1 MANKT
6 NCVIN
11 GVPYYRIRK
20 TVGKRLNKVGNEVD
34 IVKAFYGKNKK
45 EAEEKYNEYMKRKAL
60 NLDSSKQYFGVMAD
74 RWINEFLLNEG
85 ELKNT
90 TVRLY
95 VGAWNNYMR
104 PSEIYNLPLD
114 EVTSGSIQALFN
126 KLSKEGCPITQIKA
140 VKKTLHKYYRY
151 LVNNGY
157 VPYDFTNSLTIPK
170 RKKEG
175 ASKIVVWSDEEL
187 ACILNNFDKAKSEF
201 RLRFFIILATYTG
214 LRISE
219 LRGVKYEDIEKTPTG
234 YVLNVRRQV
243 SINENFNEEGKARF
257 TNEVTTLK
265 SANSYRT
272 IPLTQRV
279 VDELKI
285 HRKWHRVEQM
295 KNGYRTDYIFTT
307 ESGGFY
313 DSANI
318 NRALDRYYKCIGLN
332 NIDSQTGKKKACHT
346 YRRTFGTNLYR
357 KGVPILTACK
367 LMGHSDI
374 SVTAKYYIGTGEEE
388 KRRAVELLEDIV

>member
-6 NCVIN
+6 NYTKN
-11 GVPYYRIRK
+11 GIDYYRIVKVVGHKLNANGIEVPVRK
-20 TVGKRLNKVGNEVD
+20 EFL
-34 IVKAFYGKNKK
+34 GKNKK
-45 EAEEKYNEYMKRKAL
+45 EAEAKLQAYLDMRAQNC
-60 NLDSSKQYFGVMAD
+60 DSSKQYFGVMAD
-74 RWINEFLLNEG
+74 RWISEFLLNEG

-90 TVRLY
+90 TIRLY

-104 PSEIYNLPLD
+104 PSDIYSLPLN
-114 EVTSGSIQALFN
+114 EVTSGLIQALFN
-126 KLSKEGCPITQIKA
+126 KLSKEGCPISQIKA
-140 VKKTLHKYYRY
+140 VKKTLNKFYRY

-170 RKKEG
+170 RKKERQ
-175 ASKIVVWSDEEL
+175 KQIIVWTDDEL
-187 ACILNNFDKAKSEF
+187 SCILNNFNKAKSEF

-214 LRISE
+214 MRISE
-219 LRGVKYEDIEKTPTG
+219 LRGVKYEDIEKTPSG
-234 YVLNVRRQV
+234 YVLNVRRQI
-243 SINENFNEEGKARF
+243 SINENFNEEGKSRF
-257 TNEVTTLK
+257 TNEISSLK
-265 SANSYRT
+265 SENSYRS
-272 IPLTQRV
+272 IPLTSRV
-279 VDELKI
+279 VEELKI

-295 KNGYRTDYIFTT
+295 RKGYRTDYIFTT

-332 NIDSQTGKKKACHT
+332 NIDSRTGKKKTCHT
-346 YRRTFGTNLYR
+346 YRRTFGTNLYK

-388 KRRAVELLEDIV
+388 KRKAVELLENIV

>member
-6 NCVIN
+6 NCIRN
-11 GVPYYRIRK
+11 GKPYYSLYK
-20 TVGKRLNKVGNEVD
+20 VVGHKLNSKGMEVP
-34 IVKAFYGKNKK
+34 VRKAFYGKSKK
-45 EAEEKYNEYMKRKAL
+45 EAEEKYNEYLNKKAL
-60 NLDSSKQYFGVMAD
+60 NLDCSKQYFGVMAD

-104 PSEIYNLPLD
+104 PSDIYSLPLE

-126 KLSKEGCPITQIKA
+126 NLSKEGCPLSQIKA
-140 VKKTLHKYYRY
+140 VRKTLNKFYKY

-170 RKKEG
+170 RKKE
-175 ASKIVVWSDEEL
+175 SSKKIVVWSDEEL
-187 ACILNNFDKAKSEF
+187 SCILNNFDKAKNGF

-219 LRGVKYEDIEKTPTG
+219 LRGVKYEDIEKTPSG
-234 YVLNVRRQV
+234 YILNVRRQV
-243 SINENFNEEGKARF
+243 GINENFNEEDKSRF
-257 TNEVTTLK
+257 TDEVTSLK
-265 SANSYRT
+265 SDNSYRT
-272 IPLTQRV
+272 IPLTSKV

-285 HRKWHRVEQM
+285 HKKWHKEEQM
-295 KNGYRTDYIFTT
+295 KNGYRTDFVFTT
-307 ESGGFY
+307 DSGGFY

-332 NIDSQTGKKKACHT
+332 NIDPKTGKKKTCHT

>member
-6 NCVIN
+6 NCTRN
-11 GVPYYRIRK
+11 GKQYYSLYKVVGHKLNSNGIEVPVR
-20 TVGKRLNKVGNEVD
+20 
-34 IVKAFYGKNKK
+34 KAFYGKSKK
-45 EAEEKYNEYMKRKAL
+45 EAEEKYNEYLNKKAL
-60 NLDSSKQYFGVMAD
+60 NLDSSKQYFGIMAD
-74 RWINEFLLNEG
+74 RWIQEFLLNEG

-90 TVRLY
+90 TIRLY

-114 EVTSGSIQALFN
+114 EVSSGSIQALFN
-126 KLSKEGCPITQIKA
+126 KLSKEGCPISQIKA
-140 VKKTLHKYYRY
+140 VRKTLNKFYRY

-170 RKKEG
+170 AKKEG
-175 ASKIVVWSDEEL
+175 SKKIITWSDEEL
-187 ACILNNFDKAKSEF
+187 SCILNNFDKAKSGF
-201 RLRFFIILATYTG
+201 RLRFFIFLATYTG

-219 LRGVKYEDIEKTPTG
+219 LFGLKYEDIEKTPSG
-234 YVLNVRRQV
+234 YILNVRRQV
-243 SINENFNEEGKARF
+243 SDQENFNEEGDTRF
-257 TNEVTTLK
+257 TNKVTTLK
-265 SANSYRT
+265 SQNSYRT
-272 IPLTQRV
+272 IPLTSRV
-279 VDELKI
+279 IDELKI
-285 HRKWHRVEQM
+285 HRRWHKEEQM
-295 KNGYRTDYIFTT
+295 KNGYRTDFIFTT
-307 ESGGFY
+307 DSGGFY
-313 DSANI
+313 DITNV
-318 NRALDRYYKCIGLN
+318 NRALDRYYKSIGLD
-332 NIDSQTGKKKACHT
+332 NIDYQTGKRKTCHT